1 MYPYD
6 DGDEDL
12 DYIEHRLLAAINRSE
27 DPDEQYELSV
37 ELANYRRMF
46 RL

>member
-12 DYIEHRLLAAINRSE
+12 DSIEHRLLVAINRSE
-27 DPDEQYELSV
+27 DPNEQYELSV
-37 ELANYRRMF
+37 ELTNYRRMC
-46 RL
+46 R